1 MAVKLVQ
8 GAFKLYRIDQFGCAR
23 CLYGGN
29 TEPKNPSLHILVN
42 NAGIQIEKQVPEST
56 EEDWENVM
64 GTNAKGG
71 LNVCRAII
79 PVISTR
85 GSIIN
90 IG

>member
-1 MAVKLVQ
+1 MVEILSQK
-8 GAFKLYRIDQFGCAR
+8 I
-23 CLYGGN
+23 
-29 TEPKNPSLHILVN
+29 PSLHILVN

-79 PVISTR
+79 PVI
-85 GSIIN
+85 
-90 IG
+90 